1 MSTDDNKRTTAG
13 RDAFLDSNGEVDA
26 YRVRAMDLSIDW
38 DTCAEI
44 RRSLREGDAESAAEL
59 ARSDNEIDAGKS
71 TVLKHARGRCR
82 CPVDE
87 PELTYNSTHGWTV
100 AEAEPEQ

>member
-1 MSTDDNKRTTAG
+1 MSTDDNERTTAG

-44 RRSLREGDAESAAEL
+44 RRSLREGDAKSAAEL
-59 ARSDNEIDAGKS
+59 ARSDSEIDAART
-71 TVLKHARGRCR
+71 TVLKHAQGRCG

-87 PELTYNSTHGWTV
+87 PELTYSSTDGWTV
-100 AEAEPEQ
+100 AEPEPE